1 MPTVPG
7 PALGTALGFAQPL
20 HGRGCSSA
28 PMAARELMPS
38 PSRDPFPAEGPLSAV
53 KGRMKGLIPAP
64 QTLHSPG
71 AGRCC
76 DPTAAAVPVGSREG
90 RGSGA
95 TSHLRC
101 RLFALD

>member
-20 HGRGCSSA
+20 HGCGCSSA
-28 PMAARELMPS
+28 PMAAGELMPS

-71 AGRCC
+71 AGQCC
-76 DPTAAAVPVGSREG
+76 DPTAVAVPVGSREG

-101 RLFALD
+101 HLFALD